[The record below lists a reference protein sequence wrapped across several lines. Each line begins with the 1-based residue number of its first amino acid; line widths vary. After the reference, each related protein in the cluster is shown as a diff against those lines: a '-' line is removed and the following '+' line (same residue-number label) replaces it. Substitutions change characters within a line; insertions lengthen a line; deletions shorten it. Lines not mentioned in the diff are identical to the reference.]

1 MIERE
6 SIIKKF
12 MKRSRNYIFKNTVSQ
27 NQNEP
32 SKVTFRGPGQM
43 EIGAAAEFGGNGQS
57 LNPEE
62 LFVAA
67 INSCLMNTF
76 FYFTQ
81 KFKIEILS
89 YHSQASGQLEK
100 QSDGFRFT
108 HVEIRAKVQLTEDKF
123 VNKIQEARKLAEK
136 YCLVSRS
143 VVCPVNY
150 QLEIETKAK
159 KPLGE

>member
-1 MIERE
+1 MKNERTH
-6 SIIKKF
+6 
-12 MKRSRNYIFKNTVSQ
+12 IFKNTVSQ

-32 SKVTFRGPGQM
+32 AKVMFSGPGQM
-43 EIGAAAEFGGNGQS
+43 EIGAAAEFGGSGQT

-62 LFVAA
+62 MFVAA

-76 FYFTQ
+76 FYFTR

-89 YHSQASGQLEK
+89 YNSQALGQLEK

-108 HVEIRAKVQLTEDKF
+108 NVEVRAKIQLPEAKFADK
-123 VNKIQEARKLAEK
+123 IHEAGGLAEK

-143 VVCPVNY
+143 VACPVHY
-150 QLEIETKAK
+150 ELEVKATGK
-159 KPLGE
+159 

>member
-1 MIERE
+1 MKHERT
-6 SIIKKF
+6 
-12 MKRSRNYIFKNTVSQ
+12 YIFENKVSR

-32 SKVTFRGPGQM
+32 AKVIFSGPCQM
-43 EIGAAAEFGGNGQS
+43 EIGAAAEFGGSGKI

-62 LFVAA
+62 MFVAA

-89 YHSQASGQLEK
+89 YNSQASGQLEK

-108 HVEIRAKVQLTEDKF
+108 NVEVRARVHLTEDKF
-123 VNKIQEARKLAEK
+123 ADKIREAGSLAEK
-136 YCLVSRS
+136 YCLVSKS
-143 VVCPVNY
+143 VNCPVNY
-150 QLEIETKAK
+150 RLETEIKENEK
-159 KPLGE
+159 LEE